1 LSSANRVKKIRDILY
16 QKNIDALL
24 ISNEKN
30 IYYFTEFSG
39 GFKLLIPMDGECVL
53 FVHAVN
59 YEAANE
65 MARNVRVDLIR
76 VGEKAEAK
84 ILNEIAE
91 CRFKSIGFDGIDA
104 REYLKIRGSLE
115 DIRIECVEDA
125 IWSLR
130 KIKDE
135 EEISLISRAADL
147 TSRGMGRA
155 FEIVKPGL
163 REYEVAA
170 EIEYEMHRSGSSGT
184 AFDTIVCS
192 GPESA
197 FPHGGLGE
205 REIKEGDLVVI
216 DIGARYHG
224 YCADMTRTII
234 TGKPSERQKHI
245 YETVK
250 EAQRLAISQIMSGV
264 RAREIDETARKY
276 IANEGY
282 GEYFVHSLGHGVG
295 LDVHEPPTIGPI
307 SEDVI
312 SPGNV
317 ITIEPGIYIPK
328 FGGVR
333 IEDTIL
339 ILKEKIMKLTEL
351 SLEENPIS

>member
-1 LSSANRVKKIRDILY
+1 LSSANRIEKIRDILS
-16 QKNIDALL
+16 QKNIDALI

-30 IYYFTEFSG
+30 MYYFTEFSG
-39 GFKLLIPMDGECVL
+39 GLKLLIPVDGECVL

-65 MARNVRVDLIR
+65 IARNVRVNLIR

-84 ILNEIAE
+84 ILDEIA
-91 CRFKSIGFDGIDA
+91 RYQFKSIGFDRIDA
-104 REYLKIRGSLE
+104 REYLKIKGISG
-115 DIRIECVEDA
+115 DIRVECVEDA

-135 EEISLISRAADL
+135 REISLISRAADL
-147 TSRGMGRA
+147 TRRGMERA
-155 FEIVKPGL
+155 FEVVKPGI

-170 EIEYEMHRSGSSGT
+170 EIEYEMRRSGSSGI

-205 REIKEGDLVVI
+205 REIKEGDFVVI
-216 DIGARYHG
+216 DIGAKYHG
-224 YCADMTRTII
+224 YCADMTRTVI
-234 TGKPSERQKHI
+234 TGKPSERQKNI

-250 EAQRLAISQIMSGV
+250 EAQRLAISKIMSGV
-264 RAREIDETARKY
+264 RAREIDEAARKY
-276 IANEGY
+276 IANKGY

-295 LDVHEPPTIGPI
+295 LDVHEPPTIGPL
-307 SEDVI
+307 SEDII

-317 ITIEPGIYIPK
+317 ITIEPGIYIPR

-333 IEDTIL
+333 LEDTIL
-339 ILKEKIMKLTEL
+339 ILKEKITRLTKLRF
-351 SLEENPIS
+351 EENPIQ